1 MLRICVTGTTGF
13 VGSHLVRTLL
23 DEGHEVSALVR
34 PVAATAALPRQVRVS
49 RGDVLDQASVSR
61 ALAEVEVV
69 VHLASGHGD
78 DGPEIIARGTENVG
92 RAAVEAGVERLVF
105 LSCLPANAA
114 SPSPFF
120 RAKWQA
126 EHSVRALGVPYVIL
140 RPSLVLGRGDSVTR
154 PLADLV
160 RALPVIPIPGSGRQ
174 RHQPMDV
181 EDLCRCI
188 AQAASS
194 PRVLNSE
201 IAVGGPMFV
210 TFRQLVDLIQGVVG
224 TARPKVLLPLT
235 VTRRAV
241 GLLPASA
248 RELYSDA
255 RLAVLEETS
264 AVSPGIVER
273 QFGFAPRSVVERLG
287 SYLEPVDTL
296 S

>member
-1 MLRICVTGTTGF
+1 MSRIFVTGATGF

-23 DEGHEVSALVR
+23 EEGHGVSALVR

-69 VHLASGHGD
+69 VHLASGYGD
-78 DGPEIIARGTENVG
+78 DASEIIVRGSENVG

-114 SPSPFF
+114 SPSAFF
-120 RAKWQA
+120 RAKWLA
-126 EHSVRALGVPYVIL
+126 EQSVRALGVPYVIL

-154 PLADLV
+154 PLADLTH
-160 RALPVIPIPGSGRQ
+160 ALPVIPIPGSGRQ
-174 RHQPMDV
+174 RHQPIDV

-188 AQAASS
+188 AQAVSS

-210 TFRQLVDLIQGVVG
+210 TFRQLVDLIQGAVG
-224 TARPKVLLPLT
+224 TARPKVLVPLT
-235 VTRRAV
+235 LARRAA
-241 GLLPASA
+241 GLLPAST

-264 AVSPGIVER
+264 AASPGIVER
-273 QFGFAPRSVVERLG
+273 EFGFTPGSVVERLG